1 MKIAIFGTRGIPNHY
16 GGFEQFAQYL
26 SEGMCQMGHEV
37 FVYNSHNHPYQKKK
51 WNEVNIIHCY
61 DPEFKLG
68 TIGQFIYDLNCTLDS
83 RKRNFDIILQL
94 GYTSSSVWNWL
105 FKPTSK
111 LFTNMDGLEWK
122 RTKFSRPVS
131 LFLKYAEKLAVK
143 HSDVLISD
151 SIGIQAYLQKKYA
164 VKSTYIPYGAIV
176 FKSPNEVILNEFKL
190 SPFKYDILIAR
201 IEPENNVK
209 TIIDAFVKS
218 NVKRKLVVIGN
229 MNTKLGKKIQSTIDD
244 SRLIFLGYVTD
255 MYKLNNLRYYSNIYF
270 HGHTVGGTNPSL
282 LEAMASNALICSH
295 KNIFNSSILNEDAIY
310 FTNQEQLINT
320 IEFCH
325 KSDYQNLCSN
335 NIDKIEKTFYWK
347 KIISDYEQLL
357 TGF

>member
-26 SEGMCQMGHEV
+26 SEGLCKLGHEV
-37 FVYNSHNHPYQKKK
+37 YVYNSHNHPYQDKK
-51 WNEVNIIHCY
+51 WNKVNIIHCY

-68 TIGQFIYDLNCTLDS
+68 TIGQFIYDLNCTIDS
-83 RKRNFDIILQL
+83 RKRNFDVILQL

-105 FKPTSK
+105 FKSKPK

-122 RTKFSRPVS
+122 RTKFSKVVS

-151 SIGIQAYLQKKYA
+151 SLGIQ
-164 VKSTYIPYGAIV
+164 TYIEQKYSKKSIYISYGANS
-176 FKSPNEVILNEFKL
+176 FRSPNRDILNDFHLLPYE
-190 SPFKYDILIAR
+190 YDMLIAR

-209 TIIDAFVKS
+209 AIIDAFVS
-218 NVKRKLVVIGN
+218 TNTTRKLIVVGK
-229 MNTKLGKKIQSTIDD
+229 MNTKLAYEIKSYIDD
-244 SRLIFLGYVTD
+244 SRVIFLGYVND
-255 MYKLNNLRYYSNIYF
+255 IVKLNNLRYYSNLYF

-282 LEAMASNALICSH
+282 LEAMASGALICAH
-295 KNIFNSSILNEDAIY
+295 KNIFNSSILEHDAFY
-310 FTNQEQLINT
+310 FENQVQLIFAIQNY
-320 IEFCH
+320 H
-325 KSDYQNLCSN
+325 KSDYPHLCSKN
-335 NIDKIEKTFYWK
+335 LEKIENTYYWN

>member
-1 MKIAIFGTRGIPNHY
+1 
-16 GGFEQFAQYL
+16 
-26 SEGMCQMGHEV
+26 MGHEV
-37 FVYNSHNHPYQKKK
+37 FVYNSHNHPNQNNK

-151 SIGIQAYLQKKYA
+151 SLDSSLFTK
-164 VKSTYIPYGAIV
+164 
-176 FKSPNEVILNEFKL
+176 
-190 SPFKYDILIAR
+190 
-201 IEPENNVK
+201 
-209 TIIDAFVKS
+209 
-218 NVKRKLVVIGN
+218 N
-229 MNTKLGKKIQSTIDD
+229 M
-244 SRLIFLGYVTD
+244 
-255 MYKLNNLRYYSNIYF
+255 
-270 HGHTVGGTNPSL
+270 P
-282 LEAMASNALICSH
+282 
-295 KNIFNSSILNEDAIY
+295 
-310 FTNQEQLINT
+310 
-320 IEFCH
+320 
-325 KSDYQNLCSN
+325 
-335 NIDKIEKTFYWK
+335 
-347 KIISDYEQLL
+347 
-357 TGF
+357 